1 MKQPLLLNKKQT
13 KLKPTKTK
21 KEIAWLYEEE
31 NTITDFT
38 GLCIIS
44 DYLLLSDR
52 KSETYAIKLKNV
64 DFTTSQITIGKA
76 LDKFGNEKSTKG
88 SKTTISHIPNE
99 LKQFLQ
105 QWKVQ
110 QKEELAQFEI
120 EQTEEQL
127 LFTFFDDKGNIN
139 QRLHTDYLN
148 YRMKSIERRHK
159 HLTLRYQY
167 HKNLCKYTQRDSNAH
182 W

>member
-1 MKQPLLLNKKQT
+1 MN
-13 KLKPTKTK
+13 
-21 KEIAWLYEEE
+21 
-31 NTITDFT
+31 
-38 GLCIIS
+38 
-44 DYLLLSDR
+44 
-52 KSETYAIKLKNV
+52 
-64 DFTTSQITIGKA
+64 FTTSQITIGKA

-88 SKTTISHIPNE
+88 NKTTIFHIPNE
-99 LKQFLQ
+99 LKQLLQ

-159 HLTLRYQY
+159 HLTHATPHKLRHTGATLAKKAGRSIDEISEALTHSDQSITKTYINTKSTVKQTVGETAFRIIK
-167 HKNLCKYTQRDSNAH
+167 KN
-182 W
+182 

>member
-1 MKQPLLLNKKQT
+1 MIMKQPLLLNKKQT

-21 KEIAWLYEEE
+21 KELAWLYEEE

-38 GLCIIS
+38 GICIIS

-88 SKTTISHIPNE
+88 NKTTISHIP
-99 LKQFLQ
+99 
-105 QWKVQ
+105 
-110 QKEELAQFEI
+110 
-120 EQTEEQL
+120 
-127 LFTFFDDKGNIN
+127 
-139 QRLHTDYLN
+139 
-148 YRMKSIERRHK
+148 MS
-159 HLTLRYQY
+159 
-167 HKNLCKYTQRDSNAH
+167 
-182 W
+182 